1 MTAACLFVFWELLQA
16 KPLLAFQLARLQRA
30 SQSLV
35 HYSLL
40 LLSSCF
46 CKNSPS
52 ELKPKPSSP
61 CSIHR
66 VMFLSPLVEVEI
78 LTKGCELLEN
88 STSVWQA
95 FMVFYGAGAHDL

>member
-16 KPLLAFQLARLQRA
+16 KPLLAFQLARLQHA

-40 LLSSCF
+40 LSCF

-61 CSIHR
+61 CSIYR
-66 VMFLSPLVEVEI
+66 VMSLSPLVEVEI
-78 LTKGCELLEN
+78 LTKGHELLEN
-88 STSVWQA
+88 STSVWQT